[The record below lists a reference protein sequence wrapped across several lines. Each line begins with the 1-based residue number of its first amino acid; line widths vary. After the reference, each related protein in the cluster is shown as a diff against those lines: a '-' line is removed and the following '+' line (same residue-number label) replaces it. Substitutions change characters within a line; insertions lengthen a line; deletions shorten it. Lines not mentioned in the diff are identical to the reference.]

1 MEAKLTEL
9 SKRIYRL
16 LGISGYARLDYRVTE
31 AGEAYLLEANPNPQI
46 AKDEDFALS
55 AKHMGMEYPELI
67 EHLMRLGISYKPEP
81 IIG

>member
-1 MEAKLTEL
+1 MEAKLAQL

-16 LGISGYARLDYRVTE
+16 LGMSGYARLDYRVRE
-31 AGEAYLLEANPNPQI
+31 DGAAYLLEANPNPQI

-55 AKHMGMEYPELI
+55 AKHMGMEYTALI
-67 EHLMRLGISYKPEP
+67 EHLMRLGISYRPEW